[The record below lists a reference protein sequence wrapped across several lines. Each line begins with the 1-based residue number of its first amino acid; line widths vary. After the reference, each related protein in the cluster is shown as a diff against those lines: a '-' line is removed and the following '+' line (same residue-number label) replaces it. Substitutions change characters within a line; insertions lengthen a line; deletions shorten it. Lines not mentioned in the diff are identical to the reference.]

1 MKKKQVLLKIYVF
14 FMFFLCI
21 IGTIFYFY
29 IKSQDK
35 IDLKKTNNIIMY
47 DKNNKIFFK
56 GNGTKEWIKLENIDK
71 NLINATIATE
81 DKRFYKHNGFD
92 YLRIFKSFFV
102 NIKNKRIV
110 EGASTI
116 TQQYARNL
124 YLNFDRTFNRK
135 IKEAFLASRIEIN
148 YSKNEILEG
157 YLNTINYGN
166 GVLGIQRA
174 SNYYFNKDANN
185 LSLAEASMLAGIPSS
200 PQNYSPINNYKNAK
214 KRQFKV
220 LNNMYKNGYIT
231 KKEMNNA
238 YKEKLVFYG
247 KKDDLNLSTL
257 MYYKDAVISELNDLN
272 ILMKDYLQNNNIKIY
287 TNLDIDAQK
296 ALEDS
301 INNNINKDNSIQNA
315 AIMIENK
322 SNKIIALSGGKN
334 YEKSQFNRAINAKRQ
349 VGSTIKTFLYYSA
362 LENGFT
368 PSSTFLSEKT
378 TFNINGLKYNPSN
391 YGNIYANKKI
401 PLIIAISYSDNIYAI
416 KTNIFLGNNS
426 LINTIKKVG
435 INKKIDNNMSLP
447 LGTSELSIKD
457 LSTGYS
463 TIANEGIKVNP
474 YLIRSVKTDK
484 NKFIYRH
491 EKKEEKVLNS
501 DYTYILSELLSNCY
515 DSNLIDYSQP
525 TCLSIKPKITKKYA
539 IKTGSTNTDSLIVG
553 YNKDYTLGVWSGYD
567 NNKYLEKKDNTISR
581 NIWVDT
587 MENYLRD
594 KNDSWYTKP
603 KNVSPVLV
611 NPLNGKLAT
620 NKSKRKQIIY
630 YIKGTEPI
638 KKDKD

>member
-1 MKKKQVLLKIYVF
+1 
-14 FMFFLCI
+14 MFFLCI

-220 LNNMYKNGYIT
+220 LSNMYKNGYIT

-322 SNKIIALSGGKN
+322 SNKIIALSGGKD

-484 NKFIYRH
+484 NKFIYIY
-491 EKKEEKVLNS
+491 EKKNEKELNF
-501 DYTYILSELLSNCY
+501 N
-515 DSNLIDYSQP
+515 
-525 TCLSIKPKITKKYA
+525 
-539 IKTGSTNTDSLIVG
+539 
-553 YNKDYTLGVWSGYD
+553 
-567 NNKYLEKKDNTISR
+567 
-581 NIWVDT
+581 
-587 MENYLRD
+587 
-594 KNDSWYTKP
+594 
-603 KNVSPVLV
+603 
-611 NPLNGKLAT
+611 
-620 NKSKRKQIIY
+620 
-630 YIKGTEPI
+630 
-638 KKDKD
+638 